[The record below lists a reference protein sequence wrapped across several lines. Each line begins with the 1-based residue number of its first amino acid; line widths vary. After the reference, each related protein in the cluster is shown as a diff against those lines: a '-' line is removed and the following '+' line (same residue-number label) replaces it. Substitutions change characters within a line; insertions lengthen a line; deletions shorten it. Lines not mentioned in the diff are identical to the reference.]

1 MNPINNANQ
10 YKGSENSI
18 NIPPP
23 LEGKNL
29 VNSTDVE
36 KIKNVLNVE
45 IKNSNI
51 LQETQP
57 TREVI
62 AKAAQQIQDFVK
74 DMGRNLNFSVDETT
88 GYQVVRVLDPETNEV
103 IRQLPSKELLQ
114 IAKSMEMW
122 QSALVSQKA

>member
-10 YKGSENSI
+10 YKGPENSI

-122 QSALVSQKA
+122 QSALVNQKA